1 MTSACLD
8 YWEDLLT
15 MTEVMELPNL
25 LFSIGIHKIERLTS
39 DSIAV
44 PFCKDHNSS
53 FVHALSVLVKAPHV
67 THPMPFARRN
77 DSSC

>member
-8 YWEDLLT
+8 YREDLLT

-39 DSIAV
+39 DSITV
-44 PFCKDHNSS
+44 PIFKEHKNS
-53 FVHALSVLVKAPHV
+53 FVLALLMVLVKAMYVP
-67 THPMPFARRN
+67 HPMPFVEQT
-77 DSSC
+77 